1 MRNNRYLCR
10 RKTILQTLVQFK
22 QYLETKGIKPTTEVE
37 GQITFLSNG
46 LYYLFV
52 YDSTD
57 PNYFRIILPNVF
69 KVEDN
74 RDKYDILVNELNQ
87 RFKVAKTY
95 ITSEGMI
102 WIAADQFIYS
112 REGIDLMFERCI
124 ALLKIVIDY
133 FRVEQNNISHD

>member
-1 MRNNRYLCR
+1 M
-10 RKTILQTLVQFK
+10 LVQFK
-22 QYLETKGIKPTTEVE
+22 QYLETKGIKPTTEIE
-37 GQITFLSNG
+37 GQITFQFDG

-52 YDSTD
+52 YEKSD
-57 PNYFRIILPNVF
+57 PNYFRLILPNVF

-74 RDKYDILVNELNQ
+74 RDKYDVLVNEINQ

-95 ITSEGMI
+95 ITSEDMI
-102 WIAADQFIYS
+102 WIAVDQFIYS
-112 REGIDLMFERCI
+112 REGIDLMFEQCI

>member
-1 MRNNRYLCR
+1 M
-10 RKTILQTLVQFK
+10 LVQFK

-69 KVEDN
+69 KVEDH
-74 RDKYDILVNELNQ
+74 RDKYDVLVNELNQ

-95 ITSEGMI
+95 IASEGMI

>member
-1 MRNNRYLCR
+1 M
-10 RKTILQTLVQFK
+10 LVQFK

-37 GQITFLSNG
+37 GQITFLSNS

-52 YDSTD
+52 YDGTD

>member
-1 MRNNRYLCR
+1 M
-10 RKTILQTLVQFK
+10 LVQFK

-37 GQITFLSNG
+37 GQITVLSNG

-69 KVEDN
+69 KVEDH
-74 RDKYDILVNELNQ
+74 RDKYDVLVNELNQ

-95 ITSEGMI
+95 IASEGMI

>member
-1 MRNNRYLCR
+1 ML
-10 RKTILQTLVQFK
+10 LQFK

-69 KVEDN
+69 KVEDH
-74 RDKYDILVNELNQ
+74 RDKYDVLVNELNQ

-95 ITSEGMI
+95 IASEGMI

>member
-1 MRNNRYLCR
+1 M
-10 RKTILQTLVQFK
+10 LVQFK
-22 QYLETKGIKPTTEVE
+22 QYLETKGIKPTAEVE

>member
-10 RKTILQTLVQFK
+10 RKTILQMLVQFK

-37 GQITFLSNG
+37 GQITFLSNS

-74 RDKYDILVNELNQ
+74 KDKYDILVNELNQ

>member
-10 RKTILQTLVQFK
+10 RKTILQMLVQFK

>member
-1 MRNNRYLCR
+1 M
-10 RKTILQTLVQFK
+10 LVQFK

>member
-1 MRNNRYLCR
+1 M
-10 RKTILQTLVQFK
+10 LVQFK

-46 LYYLFV
+46 LYYLFI

-74 RDKYDILVNELNQ
+74 LDKYNVLVNELNQ
-87 RFKVAKTY
+87 KFKVAKTY
-95 ITSEGMI
+95 ITSDGMI
-102 WIAADQFIYS
+102 WIAAEQFIYS
-112 REGIDLMFERCI
+112 REGIDLMYERCI